1 MLRMIF
7 EEYASRYDQNRL
19 MPLTLLVCDPGTYAY
34 YKRQRKTISSGLST
48 VIFMPPVLVSNSVD
62 AHRTS
67 CDGCG
72 AVRFTTDRYKCLQCT
87 NYDLCA
93 RCFERRR
100 ETKNHLSGHP
110 VVQFRTPNE
119 VLGRELRNNDLTL
132 TNLKVLFQLEKHENI
147 SCDGCLLDPIVGL
160 RFKCDT
166 CPNYDLCHQC
176 MTNSVTTNS
185 HKSDHPLVVVP
196 KHRIPVIPR
205 DDIELGD
212 ALGKGAFGTVYKA
225 TWLSKNR
232 VVACKVITAPANL
245 SEGLFKSFLKE
256 LAAYTELSGAYILKT
271 YGYTQTELADGVN
284 EYRLIMEFMEKGS
297 LQSLIEKPDY
307 GISLRRKLD
316 MACNIAS
323 GMRKIHEHN
332 MIHRDI
338 RPDNILVN
346 NNFIAKIGDMG
357 IARTVDEN
365 NRHTQIGC
373 QSQIRRSFLPKYDG
387 DSTTTPGDDDGDTTT
402 SPSYDEYDTD
412 TPSTDS
418 DYDPTDSV
426 TDAPVTDDLVTDAPV
441 TDPVETDAPVTDP
454 VETDAPVTDPVETDA
469 PVTDPVETDAPV
481 TDPIETDA
489 PPDYPVTDSPDTDAP
504 SYPDTDAPSYPDT
517 EAPPDYPSG
526 TDAPSYPDPEPPSYG
541 GDDGSDTGGDYGG
554 GEDYGGGDYGGSDYG
569 LRRRRKRSVA
579 IVSPKRERRS
589 DSASVLAVNVHKRS
603 VFLATVTSAT
613 ASPATTVARRRSLFT
628 VTSTSTYHR
637 RRKSTAA
644 AVRKRRFAS

>member
-1 MLRMIF
+1 ECSVDLEAGLMYVKDDIRSCTMQRSKEEEKLGIILKYHKHQKIHYVVLFEEHKETLAYRAGIKNYDRVIEYNKDNVECDTE

-176 MTNSVTTNS
+176 MTNSATTNS

-373 QSQIRRSFLPKYDG
+373 QVFMPLEFYKVDQNKAVYDQKLDIYTFG
-387 DSTTTPGDDDGDTTT
+387 LTLNALF
-402 SPSYDEYDTD
+402 TD
-412 TPSTDS
+412 TKHGFHPLTRQKLVIKQS
-418 DYDPTDSV
+418 
-426 TDAPVTDDLVTDAPV
+426 PVFWDLISRCTDDYPEQRPTALEMEKTLELYNVAFQQLVLQKELTYIDLSSEDKNKRFMEFYEVFHPKASEYLEKKFPRV
-441 TDPVETDAPVTDP
+441 VWENNATNKFTLVNTN
-454 VETDAPVTDPVETDA
+454 
-469 PVTDPVETDAPV
+469 
-481 TDPIETDA
+481 
-489 PPDYPVTDSPDTDAP
+489 PD
-504 SYPDTDAPSYPDT
+504 
-517 EAPPDYPSG
+517 E
-526 TDAPSYPDPEPPSYG
+526 
-541 GDDGSDTGGDYGG
+541 
-554 GEDYGGGDYGGSDYG
+554 
-569 LRRRRKRSVA
+569 
-579 IVSPKRERRS
+579 
-589 DSASVLAVNVHKRS
+589 
-603 VFLATVTSAT
+603 
-613 ASPATTVARRRSLFT
+613 
-628 VTSTSTYHR
+628 
-637 RRKSTAA
+637 KSNICF
-644 AVRKRRFAS
+644 VQ